1 MKIKSIN
8 KVSQFHS
15 EEGAILPIVA
25 IVLIIL
31 LGFAAFAIDFG
42 FVYMRQ
48 AQLQSVADAEAL
60 VCASNYL
67 TCNSTGDNYPLTNP
81 YGFVITT
88 TNPVACPNTN
98 TQKNCVSASAA
109 NTWNTYFLPLF
120 GINSFNLSKTAIAG
134 TPIIADVLIIRD
146 TIKMNGTNIMTVTGG
161 SVSDGGGIS
170 TTNSSGIDATASGAT
185 ITAYNSSTNSCGS
198 CTPAVTSSSLPQ
210 PIPSAYVPPTPPAS
224 KVYASGCSLPSGTYA
239 APVNLNACGTQVNM
253 SGVYYFN
260 GGFNNQGITL
270 ANLPGAPVTI
280 IVGVDQPFT
289 LSGSVTLNSSD
300 GSSTCGT
307 VGGGMVIYQPLSLT
321 NTLYTID
328 VAGTGNNISLTGK
341 TQLPNTNF
349 IFRGSPTSFI
359 IKGSLYANSMDL
371 RGNMTATTSPDPCQ
385 NINLSSGKVKLL
397 Q

>member
-8 KVSQFHS
+8 KISQFHS

-48 AQLQSVADAEAL
+48 AKLQSVADAEAL

-81 YGFVITT
+81 YGFAITT
-88 TNPVACPNTN
+88 TNPLACPNTN

-109 NTWNTYFLPLF
+109 NTWNTYFLSLF

-210 PIPSAYVPPTPPAS
+210 PIPPAYAPPAPPVA

-239 APVNLNACGTQVNM
+239 TPVNLNACGTQVNM

-260 GGFNNQGITL
+260 GGFDNRGITL
-270 ANLPGAPVTI
+270 ANQPGAPVTI
-280 IVGVDQPFT
+280 IIGVDQPFN

-307 VGGGMVIYQPLSLT
+307 VGGGMVIYQPLTLT

-328 VAGTGNNISLTGK
+328 VAGAGNNISLTGK

-349 IFRGSPTSFI
+349 IFRGSPTSFTI
-359 IKGSLYANSMDL
+359 MGSLYANSMDL
-371 RGNMTATTSPDPCQ
+371 KGNMTASTSPDPCQ